1 MKISYNKLFNE
12 IKRLKT
18 ANTDAAAIAGVFA
31 AALLIS
37 MIVLQLIYLNN
48 AEANIYMRRG
58 KNGTVY
64 FSNVPVS
71 NGYKVFM
78 RTASKY
84 KNKSYKI
91 LKYRKLIQKAAKRY
105 GVNSRLISAVV
116 RAESGYKKSAVSDKG
131 AEGLMQLMPAT
142 QRMLNVSNPFNP
154 AQNIFAGTKYLKS
167 LLVKYNGNMSLA
179 LAAYNAGKN
188 AVKQYGG
195 IPPYSQTQ
203 NYVKEVVD
211 YYNRYKKNK

>member
-1 MKISYNKLFNE
+1 MKIYCDKLFNG
-12 IKRLKT
+12 IKRSEVI
-18 ANTDAAAIAGVFA
+18 NRNAAGIIGAFA
-31 AALLIS
+31 SALLIS
-37 MIVLQLIYLNN
+37 MIVLQFIYPNS

-84 KNKSYKI
+84 KNKSSKI
-91 LKYRKLIQKAAKRY
+91 LKYRKLIQKAAKKY
-105 GVNSRLISAVV
+105 GVNSLLISAVV

-167 LLVKYNGNMSLA
+167 LLVKYNGNMPLA

-195 IPPYSQTQ
+195 IPPYTQTQ